1 MPPSD
6 SQDVAAERPPDSP
19 RDRAAE
25 AAAVREALERVL
37 ASHAFKKSEQCQR
50 FLRYVVEHRAEPER
64 LRERSIGIEVFGRK
78 PDYDTAED
86 PIVRVRAT
94 EVRKRLAQA
103 YGESGKDDEVRF
115 EIPAGSYR
123 VELRWGASKPVASAA
138 VGASAKPRGIRLAAA
153 LALAL
158 VAAAAVWGLRRPAAR
173 TALDEFW
180 QPMLASPKPVL
191 VYCGRPVVYFLSRE
205 LREKQ
210 WETPGHYAL
219 DPDAT
224 LRGRDVIPVT
234 DQFVGIGN
242 ADTAVRLTALFANR
256 RKPVEIRYA
265 DDLSFSDLR
274 SSPAVLVG
282 AFSNLWTLE
291 MQGQLRFVFEQGK
304 GGRKIRDRRSDKTW
318 QLAELAPDGRTPEDY
333 AVVSRLVDSA
343 TGQVLVSAAGI
354 TQYGTRAAGELLTD
368 EDLLAAA
375 LAKAPAGWQE
385 RKLQILLHARVY
397 KGIPAAPTVLAVDA
411 W

>member
-1 MPPSD
+1 MPSD
-6 SQDVAAERPPDSP
+6 PPDLTSERTPDGP

-25 AAAVREALERVL
+25 GAAVREALERVL
-37 ASHAFKKSEQCQR
+37 ASHAFRKSEQCQR
-50 FLRYVVEHRAEPER
+50 FLRYVVEHRGEPEL
-64 LRERSIGIEVFGRK
+64 LRERSIGVEVFGRK

-103 YGESGKDDEVRF
+103 YGESDKGDEVRF

-123 VELRWGASKPVASAA
+123 VELHGGAAKPAAPVAAGPRPRPRWPWLVAALAILAAA
-138 VGASAKPRGIRLAAA
+138 VGA
-153 LALAL
+153 
-158 VAAAAVWGLRRPAAR
+158 WGLRRAAPR
-173 TALDEFW
+173 STLDQFW
-180 QPMLASPKPVL
+180 APMLTNPKPVL

-210 WETPGHYAL
+210 WQTPGQYAL

-242 ADTAVRLTALFANR
+242 ADTAVRLAALFANR
-256 RKPVEIRYA
+256 KKLVEIRYA

-274 SSPAVLVG
+274 SSPAVLIG

-304 GGRKIRDRRSDKTW
+304 GGRLIRDRRSDKTW
-318 QLAELAPDGRTPEDY
+318 QLAELAPDGKTPEDY

-343 TGQVLVSAAGI
+343 TGQVIVSAAGI

-368 EDLLAAA
+368 EGQLAAA
-375 LAKAPAGWQE
+375 LAQAPAGWQD
-385 RKLQILLHARVY
+385 RKLQVLLHARVY

>member
-1 MPPSD
+1 MPLDSD
-6 SQDVAAERPPDSP
+6 DGTHERMPADGGGA
-19 RDRAAE
+19 R
-25 AAAVREALERVL
+25 VREALERVL
-37 ASHAFKKSEQCQR
+37 ASHAFRKSEQCQR
-50 FLRYVVEHRAEPER
+50 FLRYVVEHRGEPEL
-64 LRERSIGIEVFGRK
+64 LRERNIGIVVFGRK

-123 VELRWGASKPVASAA
+123 VELHWSAA
-138 VGASAKPRGIRLAAA
+138 KPAAPTAPVRRPRPRWLWVAAA
-153 LALAL
+153 LALL

-173 TALDEFW
+173 STLDQFW
-180 QPMLASPKPVL
+180 EPMLASPKPVL

-210 WETPGHYAL
+210 WETPGRYEL

-224 LRGRDVIPVT
+224 IRGRDVIPVT

-291 MQGQLRFVFEQGK
+291 MQGQLRFVFEQGQGGRRIRDRK
-304 GGRKIRDRRSDKTW
+304 GGRTW
-318 QLAELAPDGRTPEDY
+318 QLTELAPDGKTPEDY

-343 TGQVLVSAAGI
+343 TGQVIVSAAGI
-354 TQYGTRAAGELLTD
+354 TQYGTRAAGEFLTD
-368 EDLLAAA
+368 EALLAAA
-375 LAKAPAGWQE
+375 LATAPAGWQG
-385 RKLQILLHARVY
+385 RKLQVLLHAKVY
-397 KGIPAAPTVLAVDA
+397 KGIPAAPTVLAVDS

>member
-6 SQDVAAERPPDSP
+6 PQDVPSERPLDGP

-25 AAAVREALERVL
+25 AVAVREALERVL

-50 FLRYVVEHRAEPER
+50 FLRYVVDHRGEPER
-64 LRERSIGIEVFGRK
+64 LRERAIGIEVFGRK

-86 PIVRVRAT
+86 PVVRVRAT

-103 YGESGKDDEVRF
+103 YGESGKDDGVRF

-123 VELRWGASKPVASAA
+123 VELRSS
-138 VGASAKPRGIRLAAA
+138 SAKPAAPVAVRTRPRWPWLVAA
-153 LALAL
+153 LALL
-158 VAAAAVWGLRRPAAR
+158 FAAAALWGLRRPAAS
-173 TALDEFW
+173 TLDQFW
-180 QPMLASPKPVL
+180 QPMLTSPKPVL
-191 VYCGRPVVYFLSRE
+191 IYCGRPVVYFLSRE

-210 WETPGHYAL
+210 WKTPGHYAL
-219 DPDAT
+219 DPDAA

-256 RKPVEIRYA
+256 KKAVEIRYA

-274 SSPAVLVG
+274 SAPAVLIG

-304 GGRKIRDRRSDKTW
+304 GGRRIRDRKSDKTW
-318 QLAELAPDGRTPEDY
+318 QLAELAPDGKTPEDY

-368 EDLLAAA
+368 EELLASA
-375 LAKAPAGWQE
+375 LAKAPAGWQSH
-385 RKLQILLHARVY
+385 KLQVLLHAKVY
-397 KGIPAAPTVLAVDA
+397 KGIPAAPTVVAVDA